1 MLLFL
6 LIFLT
11 LYSAMHL
18 LVFWGIH
25 PLLAGHPLLPALN
38 WVWMGLMIAAPLLVL
53 LLERSS
59 HELAARA
66 LAWVGYS
73 WMGFLF
79 IAFSLCTL
87 LGGWELLCWLLGRA
101 WPLAAKFSLHG
112 GLSAGLIVA
121 TTLAAGLYGIYEAAH
136 LRVERVTLT
145 SDKLPAGSRGLRIVQ
160 LSDLHLG
167 LIHREETLA
176 PIIAELKQLRPD
188 LLLASGDVVDAQ
200 INHLEGLSRLWQ
212 EVEVPLGKFAVT
224 GNHEVYAGLEQ
235 ALEFLGASGFQVL
248 RDAVVTLPG
257 NLALVGVDDPATGRS
272 AAEAALLQQ
281 VPRSRFTILLKHR
294 PRIEPAAR
302 GRFDL
307 QLSGHA
313 HRGQIFPFN
322 YLTGLEFPMQ
332 DGLYPL
338 HEGGHLYTSRG
349 TGTWGPP
356 MRILSPPE
364 LTVFDIV
371 PPPTATTNPVK

>member
-1 MLLFL
+1 MLGFVLV
-6 LIFLT
+6 FLT
-11 LYSAMHL
+11 IYTGMHL

-25 PLLAGHPLLPALN
+25 PLLAGHPLLPTLN
-38 WVWMGLMIAAPLLVL
+38 WIWMGLMILAPLLVR
-53 LLERSS
+53 LLERGGQ
-59 HELAARA
+59 ELAARG

-79 IAFSLCTL
+79 IAFSLCVL
-87 LGGWELLCWLLGRA
+87 LAGWELFCWLLGRA
-101 WPLAAKFSLHG
+101 WPLVAQLSLHG

-121 TTLAAGLYGIYEAAH
+121 TTLAAGLYGLYEAAH

-145 SDKLPAGSRGLRIVQ
+145 SAKLPAGSQGIRIVQ

-176 PIIAELKQLRPD
+176 PIIAQLQQLRPD
-188 LLLASGDVVDAQ
+188 LLVASGDVVDAQ
-200 INHLEGLSRLWQ
+200 INHLEELTALWQ
-212 EVEVPLGKFAVT
+212 QVNPPLGKFAVT
-224 GNHEVYAGLEQ
+224 GNHEVYAGMEQ
-235 ALEFLGASGFQVL
+235 ALEFLAASGFQVL
-248 RDAVVTLPG
+248 RNTTAAVTEYLT
-257 NLALVGVDDPATGRS
+257 LVGVDDPAAGPP
-272 AAEAALLQQ
+272 AAEASLLAQL
-281 VPRSRFTILLKHR
+281 PGTRFIILLKHR
-294 PRIEPAAR
+294 PALDPAAR

-322 YLTGLEFPMQ
+322 YLTGLEYPLQ

-338 HEGGHLYTSRG
+338 AEGGHLYTSRG

-371 PPPTATTNPVK
+371 PEPTGTTDPAK